1 MRAPPL
7 GGQTLLVFV
16 SFRAFLTTPSV
27 PGTRDRGASQYLK
40 TADSL
45 AAKHLIGPAQSD
57 LCGFFVVRGTRW
69 GKTADGIA
77 GGDLLARRENFGAV
91 ALGAH
96 DETLPAG
103 VPPVRGPYSR
113 GYRRRRLKSRVA
125 IPLAAP
131 SRVRLPAGRMTAGPN
146 SARLGLA
153 LPVIERSAAGPE
165 HAD

>member
-1 MRAPPL
+1 MPPDLAQRVALIAAARRAD
-7 GGQTLLVFV
+7 TSRFRVF
-16 SFRAFLTTPSV
+16 SGIFDDPSV

-91 ALGAH
+91 AIPHSALVLPSGLGS
-96 DETLPAG
+96 E
-103 VPPVRGPYSR
+103 
-113 GYRRRRLKSRVA
+113 
-125 IPLAAP
+125 P
-131 SRVRLPAGRMTAGPN
+131 SR
-146 SARLGLA
+146 LA
-153 LPVIERSAAGPE
+153 PC
-165 HAD
+165 